1 MNLPT
6 TSESDHGFQP
16 QQLDTRGLSI
26 FSLAVS
32 CDGEHLLT
40 GSDDR
45 TVRLWEAASGEEI
58 GRFMFPRRVL
68 PRCVSVV
75 GFLAGDAR
83 VFAAESGGAIVVL
96 DSGLNERV
104 CSIACPCWA
113 PFFAIVPTTHVV
125 ATADATRVIVGW
137 PDGTLRTYDAQ
148 TGTEHQRV
156 RASKRGITSLAA
168 SPQKHLCATAVR
180 GGLIQLW
187 DFEDLEQKL
196 EIDLGASDSRLLVRC
211 LCFSPFGSAL
221 LAGATDGYA
230 TLLDLAAC
238 RVLNRFGGDW
248 GEVSS
253 AAFSA
258 SGDCLALGTFGGF
271 VRVWDIHRDRERLVL
286 DCRHGRSLNA
296 GRIPVAF
303 ADEGRVLLTGD
314 ADGVIRYHPLDR

>member
-1 MNLPT
+1 MNPPAR
-6 TSESDHGFQP
+6 SKSDHDFQSR
-16 QQLDTRGLSI
+16 QLDTRGLSI

-45 TVRLWEAASGEEI
+45 TVRLWETASGEEI

-75 GFLAGDAR
+75 GFIAGDAR
-83 VFAAESGGAIVVL
+83 VFAAESGGAIIVL
-96 DSGLNERV
+96 DSGLNDRI
-104 CSIACPCWA
+104 CSIACPCLS

-125 ATADATRVIVGW
+125 TTADGTRVIVGW

-148 TGTEHQRV
+148 NGTEQQRV
-156 RASKRGITSLAA
+156 RVAKRGITTLAA
-168 SPQKHLCATAVR
+168 SPQNHFCATAVR

-187 DFEDLEQKL
+187 DFDDLEEELQ
-196 EIDLGASDSRLLVRC
+196 IDLGVSNPRLLVRC
-211 LCFSPFGSAL
+211 LCFSPVGRAL

-230 TLLDLAAC
+230 TLLDLATC
-238 RVLNRFGGDW
+238 RVRKRFGGDW
-248 GEVSS
+248 GEVST

-258 SGDCLALGTFGGF
+258 SGDCLALGTLGGL
-271 VRVWDIHRDRERLVL
+271 VRVWDIHHDRERFVI
-286 DCRHGRSLNA
+286 DCRHGRRLGA

-314 ADGVIRYHPLDR
+314 ADGVIRYHEVDG